1 MLRQVPALLKL
12 RSYRS
17 VYQMVSA
24 RLKRRTPTP
33 GFQYSA
39 SPCRWKSLHH
49 NLDLFADPLS

>member
-24 RLKRRTPTP
+24 HLKDERLRQVFSIQPLLVVEIP
-33 GFQYSA
+33 
-39 SPCRWKSLHH
+39 SPQPR
-49 NLDLFADPLS
+49 FIR